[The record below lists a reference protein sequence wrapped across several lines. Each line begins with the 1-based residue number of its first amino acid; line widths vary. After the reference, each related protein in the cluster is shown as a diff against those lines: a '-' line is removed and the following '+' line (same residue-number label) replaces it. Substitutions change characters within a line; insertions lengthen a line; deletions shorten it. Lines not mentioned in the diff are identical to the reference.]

1 MCGSTKQVV
10 YKEVWD
16 NTHEWGRLL
25 GLVGSSNCYP
35 PTAMCPQHPTCAH
48 WQKCSLHMTSYAK
61 PSSDCC
67 LCVCTNDHNAHPFP
81 TECAMRTR
89 TPPRTL
95 CERSGGCKGW
105 LAHLA
110 QPPPLWPAVA
120 GRHTGRGS
128 GRPPTGAAPAL
139 WAPSRAA
146 SPTGAPPSRTQP
158 PPQPAPARTLC
169 ST

>member
-1 MCGSTKQVV
+1 MCGSTKQVES
-10 YKEVWD
+10 KGVWV
-16 NTHEWGRLL
+16 NTEEWGQLL
-25 GLVGSSNCYP
+25 GLVGSCSCNP
-35 PTAMCPQHPTCAH
+35 PTDMRTQHPTCAH
-48 WQKCSLHMTSYAK
+48 WQKRSLHMSSYAR

-67 LCVCTNDHNAHPFP
+67 LYVCTNDHNAHPFP
-81 TECAMRTR
+81 NRVCNPHPHPTAHPLQAQWELQRLA
-89 TPPRTL
+89 
-95 CERSGGCKGW
+95 
-105 LAHLA
+105 AHLA

-128 GRPPTGAAPAL
+128 GHPTGAAPAP